1 MGRKSRE
8 KMTEKKGLI
17 ERTKESMANKVD
29 DALDRAYHKA
39 ITNPKYLAEWR
50 RLSKVTRNEDIDY
63 TIPQI
68 ELETKL
74 CDIRNLKLIR
84 KGKRRDEFLAILSP
98 EAQELY
104 LYGRDSAGSKY
115 TELESPHTMRSIIV
129 NLRSR
134 WKKDYHE
141 EMPKEVED
149 SLKGI
154 IGDDDSL

>member
-1 MGRKSRE
+1 MGKRSRE
-8 KMTEKKGLI
+8 KIEGEKKGLI
-17 ERTKESMANKVD
+17 ARAKERTAERVD
-29 DALDRAYHKA
+29 DALDRAYQKA
-39 ITNPKYLAEWR
+39 VTNPRYLAEWR

-84 KGKRRDEFLAILSP
+84 KGAHRDEFLAILSP

-104 LYGRDSAGSKY
+104 LNGRDSAGSKY
-115 TELESPHTMRSIIV
+115 TDLESPSVLKSIIKS
-129 NLRSR
+129 LRAR

-141 EMPKEVED
+141 DMPEEVED

-154 IGDDDSL
+154 IED